1 MADWEASDGKTTYS
15 FTNEEFRSAFN
26 SRSFY
31 EELLGIIKESDTLLK
46 QIIQII
52 DQPSLDPVAR
62 KAEIEHELDIIR
74 GRISTPY
81 GYKIDPLRIKK
92 LMIELKQLT

>member
-46 QIIQII
+46 QII

-74 GRISTPY
+74 GRIPTPY
-81 GYKIDPLRIKK
+81 GYKIYPLRIKK